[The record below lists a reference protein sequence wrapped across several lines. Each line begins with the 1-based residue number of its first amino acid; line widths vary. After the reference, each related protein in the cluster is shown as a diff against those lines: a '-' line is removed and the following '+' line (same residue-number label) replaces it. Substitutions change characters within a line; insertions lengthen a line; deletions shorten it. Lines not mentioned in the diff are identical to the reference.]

1 VLTIDAVRELQE
13 EHKFNLADSE
23 SYSTTSAA
31 ETVREIF
38 GETES
43 TLIDAEKEC
52 VNFLLD
58 NMRQNGLSQEEYNL
72 KATETLDKPKDT
84 THYTHDFV
92 FGKSNK
98 KYRIAMNISY
108 EEQTRGESDDF
119 ISFGYALERCQ
130 DYIAKNF
137 RERRDE
143 RDKVERTKEYIKDF
157 VYKDLH
163 GGVRKSAGG
172 RYSHKELVAD
182 LTNEIM
188 NYGPITKYVEDDS
201 IDEIR
206 ANGPKELFLES
217 GGKTLKC
224 RDVFRD
230 SEHMERI
237 ISKLISVSKMRLTPK
252 TPMVNARTIEGY
264 RVNATYSGI
273 SPYNQPAFVLRKFG
287 KREIEPEDML
297 KNKSFSKGMYALLS
311 LIPKADL
318 SWITVGPT
326 GSGKTTL
333 NGLLV
338 REIDPLSR
346 VITIENPSEMRLRRI
361 ENGIVVNDVLQ
372 YECIPDDEGVSS
384 ADPTMENLLINA
396 MRQSPHWIGPGELRT
411 PGEFATALRAAQT
424 GHYFFTT
431 LHAEGD
437 DDAISR
443 FLTSYLMAS
452 NEPAELA
459 LRNICAAVKFV
470 IFQEKLADGTRK
482 VTSVSEVIGSDGL
495 KPIMNQ
501 IYRFVIEDI
510 VEEPGTRRVL
520 EIIGRHK
527 RVGKLSE
534 KIQEKMLKSGIKR
547 ERFEFLARNPGVNEE
562 EEYD

>member
-1 VLTIDAVRELQE
+1 MLTLDNIRELQE
-13 EHKFNLADSE
+13 EYKYNRLVGGIQAESDEKESDHEDTVEKDLTLADAESE
-23 SYSTTSAA
+23 CSRYLL
-31 ETVREIF
+31 
-38 GETES
+38 ES
-43 TLIDAEKEC
+43 
-52 VNFLLD
+52 
-58 NMRQNGLSQEEYNL
+58 MSQNGLNLEGNDFNFAEE
-72 KATETLDKPKDT
+72 LDRPKDT
-84 THYTHDFV
+84 IYYTHDFV
-92 FGKSNK
+92 FGRLNK
-98 KYRIAMNISY
+98 KYRIVMSINY
-108 EEQTRGESDDF
+108 EERESSENNDF
-119 ISFGYALERCQ
+119 ISFNYSLERCQ
-130 DYIAKNF
+130 EYIAKNF

-143 RDKVERTKEYIKDF
+143 RDKAERTKEYIKDF
-157 VYKDLH
+157 VYKDMH
-163 GGVRKSAGG
+163 GGVRKSIGG
-172 RYSHKELVAD
+172 RYNHKELVDD

-206 ANGPKELFLES
+206 ANGPKELFIES
-217 GGKTLKC
+217 AGKTMPCK
-224 RDVFRD
+224 DVFHD

-237 ISKLISVSKMRLTPK
+237 ISKLIGFSKARLTPK
-252 TPMVNARTIEGY
+252 SPMVNARTMEGY
-264 RVNATYSGI
+264 RMNATYAGI

-287 KREIEPEDML
+287 KRAIEPEDML
-297 KNKSFSKGMYALLS
+297 KNKSFSTGMYTLLS

-361 ENGIVVNDVLQ
+361 ENGIVINDVLQ
-372 YECIPDDEGVSS
+372 YECIPDDEGASS
-384 ADPTMENLLINA
+384 SDPTMENLLINA

-443 FLTSYLMAS
+443 FLTSYLMVS

-459 LRNICAAVKFV
+459 LRNICAAVKFI
-470 IFQEKLADGTRK
+470 IFQEKLADGARK
-482 VTSVSEVIGSDGL
+482 VTSISEVVGSEGL
-495 KPIMNQ
+495 RPTTNQ
-501 IYRFVIEDI
+501 IYKFEIEDV
-510 VEEPGTRRVL
+510 VEEPASHRVL
-520 EIIGRHK
+520 EIIGRHR

-534 KIQEKMLKSGIKR
+534 TIQQRMLKSGIKR
-547 ERFEFLARNPGVNEE
+547 ERFEFLTREPGEYE
-562 EEYD
+562 AEEYD